1 MLANQNLLIETMQ
14 AGHRNTESVLSLMSK
29 LAGKMNVS
37 DVNAEC
43 EQLRTV
49 LKDTD
54 SMFTTLRDASTA
66 DLSQVLA
73 DVKKYATDVVVN
85 ESRDLQATLK
95 KKADATEADV
105 TDKFKKLES
114 RVLSELATGG
124 DPADA
129 GTVRVGGGRAGDSQM
144 MKKVTNRIG
153 DFEAQVA
160 SQLQAM
166 SGDMEKKL
174 AFLGSQRGP
183 GAGADGDRPM
193 ADSVMH
199 DMDALKY
206 DVGELKDMLNG
217 ARGDTAHVKRIVLA
231 CERDMEDFT
240 AAMDA
245 VNVDL
250 DEMRARVDSTH
261 SIITS
266 RQRVE
271 ATVTAEI
278 STMRLDMGDMQ
289 EALKAHDAWM
299 EDVSQSLQEAHE
311 RSHQLSE
318 DIAETRE
325 QTQAKLDAKTDIVAW
340 NDMNDDVDASIK
352 TVRDMA
358 SALRLEV
365 DSRRRKVD
373 EMMNQLRG
381 DHQQLD
387 GKVDTNVDNIH
398 RYMDDNNAHTTR
410 RIEEGVEKG
419 KSLEAIAQ
427 RHVEIH
433 QEMDSKM
440 SDNHTNLE
448 SKQNKMES
456 EMRKQDEDMH
466 KEINDRVDGVE
477 RHHSSTQKEAS
488 KRLNALDLRISGLQ
502 GASGEAKRDIN
513 KLRDETNSLTVKSAA
528 HDVDI
533 GKSSDDIR
541 KLERQRA
548 EDAQRHKQDMDAVYE
563 ELDQKVYEK
572 SFQGLEDNV
581 TKLTRGCVKMC
592 QVIGVFP
599 GARMNDGTEEELDVD
614 VELLNWE
621 DCAQNL
627 ASRVEKTW
635 RQASSQKFR
644 SIMDLVSK
652 KADHSVLR
660 LLQISQ
666 QHIESQLDRVRHERE
681 LWKEVVDKRSQQ
693 PLQLALTLKDPHTG
707 QPLQGPGGMGMGMP
721 HGGMM
726 MQGGGGFPGG
736 APHPPQGFAPVRP
749 LSDGSMG
756 GQAAMQANSGMAAS
770 AALAGPAGVGEQA
783 GGQMKS
789 SPLAKRIAPA
799 GGQRGPPPP
808 GQKA

>member
-14 AGHRNTESVLSLMSK
+14 ACHKHSESILSLVNK
-29 LAGKMNVS
+29 VAGKMS
-37 DVNAEC
+37 LTDIATEC
-43 EQLRTV
+43 ESVRTT

-54 SMFTTLRDASTA
+54 SMFATLRDASTA

-73 DVKKYATDVVVN
+73 DVKKYAADVVEA
-85 ESRDLQATLK
+85 ESRELQASLK
-95 KKADATEADV
+95 KRSEAAEKDV
-105 TDKFKKLES
+105 TDSFKKLES
-114 RVLSELATGG
+114 RVLSELGSSGAG
-124 DPADA
+124 DD
-129 GTVRVGGGRAGDSQM
+129 TGRAKGGDSQVL
-144 MKKVTNRIG
+144 KKVTNRMS
-153 DFEAQVA
+153 DFEAQVSA
-160 SQLQAM
+160 QLQVLAQ
-166 SGDMEKKL
+166 DVEKKIS
-174 AFLGSQRGP
+174 FLGSQRGTA
-183 GAGADGDRPM
+183 GGDAGAPGL
-193 ADSVMH
+193 DSLAH
-199 DMDALKY
+199 DLDAVKY
-206 DVGELKDMLNG
+206 DLGEVKDILSG
-217 ARGDTAHVKRIVLA
+217 AKNDTAHVKRIVLA

-311 RSHQLSE
+311 RCQQLSE
-318 DIAETRE
+318 DIVEHSQ
-325 QTQAKLDAKTDIVAW
+325 QTQAKLDAKTDMTSW
-340 NDMNDDVDASIK
+340 NDMNDDIDASIK

-373 EMMNQLRG
+373 EALGSLREEVK
-381 DHQQLD
+381 HLD
-387 GKVDTNVDNIH
+387 EKVDTNASNIQ
-398 RYMDDNNAHTTR
+398 RYTDDIHSALGQ
-410 RIEEGVEKG
+410 RIEERQVHARELEDKLGRHSEVHGNIHSKVDAVKEELETRHNK
-419 KSLEAIAQ
+419 LEASLQ
-427 RHVEIH
+427 
-433 QEMDSKM
+433 
-440 SDNHTNLE
+440 
-448 SKQNKMES
+448 
-456 EMRKQDEDMH
+456 KQDEDLH
-466 KEINDRVDGVE
+466 KEVNDRIDGVE
-477 RHHSSTQKEAS
+477 RHHTNTSKETV

-502 GASGEAKRDIN
+502 GASGESKRDIG
-513 KLRDETNSLTVKSAA
+513 KLRDEVNSLTVKSAA

-533 GKSSDDIR
+533 GKNSDDAR

-548 EDAQRHKQDMDAVYE
+548 EDNQRHKQDMDGIYE

-572 SFQGLEDNV
+572 NFQGLEDNV
-581 TKLTRGCVKMC
+581 TKLTRGTVKLC
-592 QVIGVFP
+592 QVVGVFP

-627 ASRVEKTW
+627 TSRVEKTW
-635 RQASSQKFR
+635 RQLSSQKYR
-644 SIMDLVSK
+644 SILDLVSK

-707 QPLQGPGGMGMGMP
+707 QQIPQPQGYGMPGMGGMGGMP
-721 HGGMM
+721 MTPGRALPPTEPMQQSMAPSGGMVPPDQ
-726 MQGGGGFPGG
+726 QGGVK
-736 APHPPQGFAPVRP
+736 A
-749 LSDGSMG
+749 
-756 GQAAMQANSGMAAS
+756 
-770 AALAGPAGVGEQA
+770 
-783 GGQMKS
+783 
-789 SPLAKRIAPA
+789 SPLAKRIARPQSQGA
-799 GGQRGPPPP
+799 PFQ

>member
-1 MLANQNLLIETMQ
+1 M
-14 AGHRNTESVLSLMSK
+14 
-29 LAGKMNVS
+29 
-37 DVNAEC
+37 
-43 EQLRTV
+43 
-49 LKDTD
+49 
-54 SMFTTLRDASTA
+54 
-66 DLSQVLA
+66 
-73 DVKKYATDVVVN
+73 
-85 ESRDLQATLK
+85 
-95 KKADATEADV
+95 
-105 TDKFKKLES
+105 
-114 RVLSELATGG
+114 
-124 DPADA
+124 
-129 GTVRVGGGRAGDSQM
+129 GDS
-144 MKKVTNRIG
+144 
-153 DFEAQVA
+153 VA
-160 SQLQAM
+160 H
-166 SGDMEKKL
+166 E
-174 AFLGSQRGP
+174 
-183 GAGADGDRPM
+183 
-193 ADSVMH
+193 V
-199 DMDALKY
+199 DALKY
-206 DVGELKDMLNG
+206 DIGEVKDILNG
-217 ARGDTAHVKRIVLA
+217 TKNDTAHVKRIVLA

-311 RSHQLSE
+311 RCHQLSE
-318 DIAETRE
+318 DIAETRD

-340 NDMNDDVDASIK
+340 NDMNDDINASIK

-358 SALRLEV
+358 STLRLEV

-373 EMMNQLRG
+373 EGLAQINSNVK
-381 DHQQLD
+381 QLD
-387 GKVDTNVDNIH
+387 DKVDTNTDNIH
-398 RYMDDNNAHTTR
+398 RYMDDNHTMAMQR
-410 RIEEGVEKG
+410 VDERVEHSR
-419 KSLEAIAQ
+419 SLDNILA

-433 QEMDSKM
+433 QEIHSKM
-440 SDNHTNLE
+440 DGANNTLE
-448 SKQNKMES
+448 SRLSKLEA
-456 EMRKQDEDMH
+456 ELRKQDEDMH

-477 RHHSSTQKEAS
+477 KHHASTSKENS

-513 KLRDETNSLTVKSAA
+513 KLRDEVNNLTVKSAA

-533 GKSSDDIR
+533 GKNADDLR

-548 EDAQRHKQDMDAVYE
+548 EDNQRHKQDMDAVYE

-572 SFQGLEDNV
+572 NFQGLEDNV
-581 TKLTRGCVKMC
+581 TKLVRGTVKLC
-592 QVIGVFP
+592 QVVGVFP

-627 ASRVEKTW
+627 TGRVEKTW
-635 RQASSQKFR
+635 RQLSSQKFR
-644 SIMDLVSK
+644 SVLDLVSK

-707 QPLQGPGGMGMGMP
+707 QPLPGPGY
-721 HGGMM
+721 
-726 MQGGGGFPGG
+726 G
-736 APHPPQGFAPVRP
+736 APAPLGAPPPAFAPVRP
-749 LSDGSMG
+749 LSDGSG
-756 GQAAMQANSGMAAS
+756 GAQSMMQTPPMASTAGMVGPADQAAMAS
-770 AALAGPAGVGEQA
+770 KA
-783 GGQMKS
+783 
-789 SPLAKRIAPA
+789 SPLAKRIGPTAAGRGAPP
-799 GGQRGPPPP
+799 Q

>member
-14 AGHRNTESVLSLMSK
+14 TGHKNTGHVTNLLTKICNRMNLSDLEI
-29 LAGKMNVS
+29 
-37 DVNAEC
+37 EC
-43 EQLRTV
+43 QSLQTT

-54 SMFTTLRDASTA
+54 SMFKTLQDASTA
-66 DLSQVLA
+66 DLSQLLA
-73 DVKKYATDVVVN
+73 DVKRYAADEVDRNARELQQSVKRQA
-85 ESRDLQATLK
+85 EGSAGDLN
-95 KKADATEADV
+95 
-105 TDKFKKLES
+105 DKFKKLES

-124 DPADA
+124 DGTEDPATPGRMRA
-129 GTVRVGGGRAGDSQM
+129 SGRVGDGQLL
-144 MKKVTNRIG
+144 KKVTNRLT

-160 SQLQAM
+160 SQLQVM
-166 SGDMEKKL
+166 SNDMEKKL
-174 AFLGSQRGP
+174 AFMSTQPRTMD
-183 GAGADGDRPM
+183 ADGRAVPGV
-193 ADSVMH
+193 DSVSH
-199 DMDALKY
+199 EVDKIKY
-206 DVGELKDMLNG
+206 DVGELKDLLNG
-217 ARGDTAHVKRIVLA
+217 AKNDTAHVKRIVLA

-311 RSHQLSE
+311 RCHQLAE
-318 DIAETRE
+318 DIADLRD

-340 NDMNDDVDASIK
+340 NDMNDDIDASIK

-373 EMMNQLRG
+373 EALNQVKGELSS
-381 DHQQLD
+381 LD
-387 GKVDTNVDNIH
+387 EKVEANVENIRRH
-398 RYMDDNNAHTTR
+398 MDDTHSLVTQRLEERVQHCRDLEVVTQTHADKHQEIYATLHEKTNDLVTR
-410 RIEEGVEKG
+410 HAK
-419 KSLEAIAQ
+419 LEA
-427 RHVEIH
+427 
-433 QEMDSKM
+433 D
-440 SDNHTNLE
+440 L
-448 SKQNKMES
+448 
-456 EMRKQDEDMH
+456 RKQDEDMH
-466 KEINDRVDGVE
+466 KEVNDRVDAVE
-477 RHHSSTQKEAS
+477 RHHANVAKENA

-502 GASGEAKRDIN
+502 GASGEQKRDIN
-513 KLRDETNSLTVKSAA
+513 KLREETNNLTVKSAA

-533 GKSSDDIR
+533 AKNCDDLR

-548 EDAQRHKQDMDAVYE
+548 EDNQRHKQDMDGVYE

-572 SFQGLEDNV
+572 NFQSLEENMS
-581 TKLTRGCVKMC
+581 KLTRGCVKLC
-592 QVIGVFP
+592 QVVGVFP
-599 GARMNDGTEEELDVD
+599 GARMNDGTDEELDVD

-627 ASRVEKTW
+627 TGRVEKTW
-635 RQASSQKFR
+635 RQLSSQKFK
-644 SIMDLVSK
+644 SILDLVSK

-681 LWKEVVDKRSQQ
+681 LWKEVVDKRAQQ

-707 QPLQGPGGMGMGMP
+707 QPLPTPGYGMPPAVAMPPPFATSMSEVPPDTARMMPQMPGPGSGMVG
-721 HGGMM
+721 
-726 MQGGGGFPGG
+726 QEQQPGG
-736 APHPPQGFAPVRP
+736 LPKP
-749 LSDGSMG
+749 
-756 GQAAMQANSGMAAS
+756 
-770 AALAGPAGVGEQA
+770 
-783 GGQMKS
+783 
-789 SPLAKRIAPA
+789 SPLAKRIARPQPGA
-799 GGQRGPPPP
+799 PGPP
-808 GQKA
+808 KA